1 MPIPRDT
8 LIPLLAFAPVM
19 LLAQAPSAAT
29 APAPAPPAQ
38 VPPSSMVQPALS
50 SVEST
55 LGALKIDKWKKGSI
69 RDEAGDNV
77 NAILRDIKNN
87 VPPLLA
93 DADAA
98 PGALSKSIPLL
109 KHLDALYDVVLRVE
123 EGARVSAPTD
133 QVNQLEAV
141 LKQFS
146 SARIQLYDAMT
157 ERASGQEKQVNDLQA
172 QLKANQDAAAK
183 EEHKPAAAPA
193 PCPPPKP
200 TPKKKRATPK
210 PAQPAQ
216 PAQQGQPSQAPPQ
229 PKPQ

>member
-1 MPIPRDT
+1 
-8 LIPLLAFAPVM
+8 
-19 LLAQAPSAAT
+19 
-29 APAPAPPAQ
+29 
-38 VPPSSMVQPALS
+38 MVQPALS

-77 NAILRDIKNN
+77 NAILRDIKHN

-123 EGARVSAPTD
+123 EGARVSAPAD

-146 SARIQLYDAMT
+146 SARIQLYDTMT

-172 QLKANQDAAAK
+172 QLKANQDAAAM

-200 TPKKKRATPK
+200 TPKKKRAAPK

-216 PAQQGQPSQAPPQ
+216 PVQQGQPSQAPPQ